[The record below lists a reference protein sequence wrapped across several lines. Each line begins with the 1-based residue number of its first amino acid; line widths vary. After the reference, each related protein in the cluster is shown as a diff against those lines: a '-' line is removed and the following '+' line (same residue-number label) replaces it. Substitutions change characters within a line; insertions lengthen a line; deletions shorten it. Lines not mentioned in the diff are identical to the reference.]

1 MRVFVA
7 TPIAGFQNDAQMAE
21 YRKSLL
27 PFFNLIKQY
36 HDVYAE
42 IIRVKSAIDYD
53 SPECSAKLDFQLIK
67 ECDVFVLH
75 FPKKICT
82 SALIEL
88 GYAIALNKKVI
99 IVVDRLETLP
109 FIGQGLPGVCSNV
122 STIFYNNLD
131 LSCAQT
137 LLSLI
142 SK

>member
-1 MRVFVA
+1 MKIFVA
-7 TPIAGFQNDAQMAE
+7 TPIAGFQDETQMAE

-27 PFFNLIKQY
+27 PFFNSIKQH

-42 IIRVKSAIDYD
+42 IIRIRSQNDYD
-53 SPECSAKLDFQLIK
+53 SPEDSAKIDFQLINK
-67 ECDVFVLH
+67 CDVFILH
-75 FPKKICT
+75 YPHKITT

-99 IVVDRLETLP
+99 IVVDKLETLP
-109 FIGQGLPGVCSNV
+109 FIGRGLPNVCDNV
-122 STIFYNNLD
+122 STIFYDNLD

-142 SK
+142 